1 MYLWGKIIVMA
12 YELTGKVAE
21 IFPIQ
26 EVSATFKKREFVVER
41 SEAGRDRV
49 FTDYIKFQLLQD
61 RVSLIDAFSVGEE
74 IKVTFNIKG
83 SKWEKDGRGG
93 YITNLDAWRL
103 EKASQDSAPVQGNE
117 PASNATP
124 LPEME
129 DDLPF

>member
-1 MYLWGKIIVMA
+1 MA

-21 IFPIQ
+21 VFPIQ
-26 EVSATFKKREFVVER
+26 EVSATFKKREFVVEK
-41 SEAGRDRV
+41 SESGRDRV

-61 RVSLIDAFSVGEE
+61 RVSLIDAFAVGED

-103 EKASQDSAPVQGNE
+103 EKVSGDAGAGVNNA
-117 PASNATP
+117 PASTATP
-124 LPEME
+124 LPEVE

>member
-1 MYLWGKIIVMA
+1 MA

-21 IFPIQ
+21 IFPVQ

-41 SEAGRDRV
+41 SESGRDRV

-61 RVSLIDAFSVGEE
+61 RVSLIDAYNVGDE

-103 EKASQDSAPVQGNE
+103 EKGGQESGSGIQNE
-117 PASNATP
+117 TTTTATP
-124 LPEME
+124 LPEVE

>member
-1 MYLWGKIIVMA
+1 MA
-12 YELTGKVAE
+12 FELTGKVAE
-21 IFPIQ
+21 VFPIQ
-26 EVSATFKKREFVVER
+26 EFSEKFKKREFVVEK
-41 SEAGRDRV
+41 SETGRDRV
-49 FTDYIKFQLLQD
+49 YTDYIKFQLVQD
-61 RVSLIDAFSVGEE
+61 RVSLIDSFRVGED

-103 EKASQDSAPVQGNE
+103 EKVGQDSAPMQNNE
-117 PASNATP
+117 PANNPSP